1 MGHSLR
7 KSSHRMV
14 PALVVK
20 VTMGFTDK
28 VDGAVA
34 LGTTAAGFAL
44 PKDWAGGDGVFCVT
58 ARPNVFGG
66 GVGGDAITINARVD
80 VCVS

>member
-1 MGHSLR
+1 
-7 KSSHRMV
+7 
-14 PALVVK
+14 
-20 VTMGFTDK
+20 MGFTDK
-28 VDGAVA
+28 VDGATVA

-66 GVGGDAITINARVD
+66 GVGGDAITMYARVA
-80 VCVS
+80 VCES

>member
-28 VDGAVA
+28 IDGALVA
-34 LGTTAAGFAL
+34 LDAPGFAL
-44 PKDWAGGDGVFCVT
+44 PKVRAGGDGVFCVT

-66 GVGGDAITINARVD
+66 GVGGDAITMYARVY
-80 VCVS
+80 VCES